1 MGACARLAAMAV
13 DLVEP
18 GDPDVVADGLA
29 GAFEAEHGRT
39 PAGVFVA
46 PGRVNLIGEHLDY
59 NGGRCLPFALPH
71 ATYAALGVRD
81 DDRLTVRSL
90 QVDEPWTGRLGD
102 LGPGSLTGWVAYVGG
117 VVWALREDGV
127 DVPGLDLVLDSRV
140 PLGSG
145 LSSSAALECAVAMAA
160 CDAAGVAWD
169 DDLKERAIAACIRAE
184 NEVAGAAT
192 GGLDQTVAIH
202 ALPDHALMLDFA
214 DGSRRQ
220 VPWAPEQAGL
230 ALLVVDTRVHHQLSD
245 GGYGD
250 RRGECEAAA
259 RALGVARLAEVTDLD
274 DAAGRLGDE
283 VLLRRTRHVVT
294 ENARVADAVAVL
306 EGGDLGALGELF
318 DASHA
323 SLRDDFA
330 VSCEELDVA
339 CAVAVETGALGA
351 RMTGGGFGGSAIALV
366 PSERVDAVG
375 AAVTAAFAER
385 GWRAPGVLPGRPGAG
400 ARRLR

>member
-1 MGACARLAAMAV
+1 MLV
-13 DLVEP
+13 DLVDP
-18 GDPDVVADGLA
+18 GQPDAVAADLA
-29 GAFEAEHGRT
+29 TTFAAEHGR
-39 PAGVFVA
+39 PPEGLFVA

-71 ATYAALGVRD
+71 ATYAAAGVRED
-81 DDRLTVRSL
+81 DLVTVRSL
-90 QVDEPWTGRLGD
+90 QVAEPWHGRLGD
-102 LGPGSLTGWVAYVGG
+102 LGPGRLSGWVAYVGG

-160 CDAAGVAWD
+160 CEAAGASWD
-169 DDLKERAIAACIRAE
+169 DAIKGRAVAACIRAE

-192 GGLDQTVAIH
+192 GGLDQTVAIY
-202 ALPDHALMLDFA
+202 AEADHALLLDFT
-214 DGSRRQ
+214 DGARRQ
-220 VPWAPEQAGL
+220 VAWDPERAGL
-230 ALLVVDTRVHHQLSD
+230 ALLVIDTRVHHQLSD

-250 RRGECEAAA
+250 RRGECETAA
-259 RALGVARLAEVTDLD
+259 RALGVGRLTEVTDLE
-274 DAAGRLGDE
+274 DAAARLDNE
-283 VLLRRTRHVVT
+283 TLLRRTRHVVT
-294 ENARVADAVAVL
+294 ENTRVADSVAAL
-306 EGGDLGALGELF
+306 DAGDPASLGPLF

-366 PSERVDAVG
+366 PAERAEAVA

-385 GWRAPGVLPGRPGAG
+385 GWRAPGVLPGRPGPG
-400 ARRLR
+400 ARRLG